1 MSMKSFLAGI
11 LIFIFFPVDLFS
23 QEEADLDKRIS
34 LSLKNV
40 VDLAIL
46 QSSSVRYAQ
55 NQNVNYYWRWQN
67 FRTRFRP
74 QLTLQGD
81 LPDYKRS
88 TEENIQDDGSIKF
101 NQVANM
107 ETSAV
112 LSLNQQIAQTGT
124 YIYAA
129 TSLTRIQDYNFN
141 TIDYASTPFAVGFVQ
156 PIFGYNWA
164 KWAKKTE
171 PLVYEE
177 ANKEFIESIEEISLR
192 ATRWFFRYLT
202 VQTNFNLAKS
212 NLSNSRD
219 NLKIAEAK
227 QKLGQISEND
237 FSRIKLSVFN
247 AQKALNK
254 AQMDLKNADFELKS
268 YIGLDQDK
276 KIELEI
282 PLNMVLFEIDP
293 DKALQEALANRK
305 ETPYFERRLIS
316 ADRDLELAKRT
327 SGLGATLR
335 GSYGVSNSAELL
347 PLVYQNPQTEQ
358 ILRLT
363 VSIPILDWGRSAS
376 TIKLAES
383 QRDLVLFDVERDK
396 RDFERSII
404 VQVEQFGL
412 LEDQLT
418 TAEEADKVAENGYE
432 IALKKFQNGEI
443 SITDLN
449 IALAERESAK
459 RDYIQSLE
467 DYWEAYYNLR
477 ILTLYDFELD
487 KKIDYGNPML
497 EESISN

>member
-1 MSMKSFLAGI
+1 MKSFLAGV
-11 LIFIFFPVDLFS
+11 LIVLLFPLDLSS
-23 QEEADLDKRIS
+23 QEEEQIDKVIS

-74 QLTLQGD
+74 QLTLRGD

-88 TEENIQDDGSIKF
+88 TEENVQDDGSIKF

-141 TIDYASTPFAVGFVQ
+141 TVDYASTPFSVGFVQ
-156 PIFGYNWA
+156 PIFAYNWS
-164 KWAKKTE
+164 KWAKRTE

-177 ANKEFIESIEEISLR
+177 ANKEFIESIEEISLN
-192 ATRWFFRYLT
+192 ATRRFFRYLK
-202 VQTNFNLAKS
+202 VQTNYNLAKS
-212 NLSNSRD
+212 NLANSQD
-219 NLKIAEAK
+219 NLNIAEAK

-254 AQMDLKNADFELKS
+254 ANMDLKNADFELKS
-268 YIGLDQDK
+268 YIGLNQDQQIDLK
-276 KIELEI
+276 I
-282 PLNMVLFEIDP
+282 PLNMVLFDIDP
-293 DKALQEALANRK
+293 DKALEQARENRK
-305 ETPYFERRLIS
+305 ETPRYERRLIS
-316 ADRDLELAKRT
+316 ADRELEEAKRN
-327 SGLGATLR
+327 SGLSATLR

-347 PLVYQNPQTEQ
+347 PEVYQNTQTEQ
-358 ILRLT
+358 IVRLT
-363 VSIPILDWGRSAS
+363 VSIPLLDWGRSAS
-376 TIKLAES
+376 AVKLAES
-383 QRDLVLFDVERDK
+383 ERDLIIYDVERDK
-396 RDFERSII
+396 RDFERGVI

-418 TAEEADKVAENGYE
+418 TAEEADKVAENGYQ

-477 ILTLYDFELD
+477 ILTLYDFELNR
-487 KKIDYGNPML
+487 KIDYGNPML
-497 EESISN
+497 EESIGD